1 MTSPIYLDYQS
12 TTPVDPRALEVMLP
26 YFTEHFANP
35 ASSTHQPGMNAEAAV
50 KNARETIADALGAKP
65 KEIIFTSGATEALN
79 LGIKGIAE
87 ASGRNGQHLITV
99 ATEHHAVLDT
109 YRHLAERGLE
119 TTVLPVCPDG
129 LVSVDAVSEAIR
141 DDTILVSVMMANN
154 EIGTIQPIEEIAS
167 LCRERG
173 IFFLTDATQA
183 LGKWPINVSSLGIDM
198 LVASAHKIYGPKGVG
213 FLYAKSL
220 SPKVPLT
227 AQLHGGG
234 QERALRSGTVNVP
247 GIVGMAKALEL
258 ATTSLESEQAQLKN
272 LRDHLH
278 QRLLADVPDVTIN
291 GTMGRRLANNLS
303 VRIDGIDAQAIMLR
317 LRSELAVSSG
327 SACTSRGTEPSHVL
341 SAIGLTEREAH
352 SSLRFGIGRFTT
364 QEEIDAAVELLA
376 TEIRQAREFAMQ

>member
-1 MTSPIYLDYQS
+1 
-12 TTPVDPRALEVMLP
+12 
-26 YFTEHFANP
+26 
-35 ASSTHQPGMNAEAAV
+35 MNAEAAV